1 MFFKKTG
8 KEKPAQ
14 MATDDSNDEFLA
26 LESENGMCLWCFV
39 LQSKWK
45 SDIDSFH
52 YMSNSSSP
60 VL

>member
-1 MFFKKTG
+1 
-8 KEKPAQ
+8 